1 MDEVRDKYKSNAC
14 CTRFKINFVLKEFIS
29 NNYLQH
35 SIFTFYLGPE
45 DCENT
50 QFVGIIVLAIML
62 AITLVSN
69 AYFIYQNRR
78 LKSLKATSENN
89 SNERND
95 SKDIYENP
103 VKDEENYEKVENEQS
118 SYTALKKPGERD
130 DDDHL
135 YCHLDEV
142 QKENP
147 NQRETGI

>member
-1 MDEVRDKYKSNAC
+1 
-14 CTRFKINFVLKEFIS
+14 
-29 NNYLQH
+29 
-35 SIFTFYLGPE
+35 
-45 DCENT
+45 
-50 QFVGIIVLAIML
+50 ML

-89 SNERND
+89 SNKRNN

-130 DDDHL
+130 DDDHV

-142 QKENP
+142 QKDNP

>member
-1 MDEVRDKYKSNAC
+1 
-14 CTRFKINFVLKEFIS
+14 
-29 NNYLQH
+29 
-35 SIFTFYLGPE
+35 
-45 DCENT
+45 
-50 QFVGIIVLAIML
+50 ML

-89 SNERND
+89 SNKRNN

-130 DDDHL
+130 DDDDHV

-142 QKENP
+142 QKDNP

>member
-1 MDEVRDKYKSNAC
+1 
-14 CTRFKINFVLKEFIS
+14 
-29 NNYLQH
+29 
-35 SIFTFYLGPE
+35 
-45 DCENT
+45 
-50 QFVGIIVLAIML
+50 ML
-62 AITLVSN
+62 AITLVII

-118 SYTALKKPGERD
+118 SYTTLKKPGERD
-130 DDDHL
+130 DDDHV
-135 YCHLDEV
+135 YCHLDEG
-142 QKENP
+142 QKDNP